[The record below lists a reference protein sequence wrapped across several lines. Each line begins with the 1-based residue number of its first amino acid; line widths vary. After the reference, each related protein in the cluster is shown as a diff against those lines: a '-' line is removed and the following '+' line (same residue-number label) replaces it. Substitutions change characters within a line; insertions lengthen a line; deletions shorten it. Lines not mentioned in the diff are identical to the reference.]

1 MFDKLIKILPDNPT
15 LVIRTIT
22 DMLKVLHRENR
33 DIKQL
38 EEKHFSTLLK
48 GLKKGAIAKEALES
62 ILRIWIDYPGLSL
75 EKAKKKAGISSFD
88 LNDLDKIIQEIID
101 KNIDLIKTRG
111 RGATGPLMGDVMKK
125 VGRGVVDGK
134 ILSSKL
140 QKLMS
145 PYLTDKKGGK

>member
-1 MFDKLIKILPDNPT
+1 LSLDPT

-38 EEKHFSTLLK
+38 KEKHFSNLLK
-48 GLKKGAIAKEALES
+48 GLKKGVIAKEALES
-62 ILRIWIDYPGLSL
+62 ILRIWIDFPGLTL
-75 EKAKKKAGISSFD
+75 EKAKEKAGISSFD

-101 KNIDLIKTRG
+101 KNIELIKTRG

-140 QKLMS
+140 QKLMG
-145 PYLTDKKGGK
+145 PYLTSKKSTKNKKGGK